1 METSLAN
8 AQDLENDQSG
18 MKTERV
24 SDQSYSKDFEKENV
38 HTNIKSEKESDQGY
52 AKDLENAQTEIKF
65 KKETD
70 QGLHYLPF
78 RQRNF
83 WTHRRKQLH
92 TSINQFSRKSGKLQ

>member
-1 METSLAN
+1 METNSAN
-8 AQDLENDQSG
+8 AQDPENDQSG
-18 MKTERV
+18 IKTERK
-24 SDQSYSKDFEKENV
+24 SDQCYSKDLEKENG
-38 HTNIKSEKESDQGY
+38 HTNTKSEKESDQGY

-65 KKETD
+65 EKETD

-92 TSINQFSRKSGKLQ
+92 TSINQFNRKSENLQ